1 VDYFGKKRRYQGD
14 VPGGKSRL
22 YFKDSAGDN
31 FIKKMN
37 QIELDG
43 TISTSRSFGDYI
55 KILHNKPEGFKVNPV
70 LVYTGP
76 GNDFSEYTLSDIASG
91 CARFWGTVPMET
103 LDFTN
108 KLLLVLPRPKRTLTA
123 DELEKVLKFKSRN
136 NCRIAL
142 FCGSDESVSSQILIQ
157 LNSKLEFIEYT
168 PALTGFKDL
177 SGFIMINGAKT
188 LFWVPAEIK
197 SFIGVRSD
205 YWSTATLKDF
215 NGFGLSYSDIT
226 GIVPRFGTW
235 RVGTLT
241 SGWLSSYGYY
251 KYSESLFTVSDP
263 RWTSISWPTSSPL
276 YPSTYFSS
284 GYTQNKAELITWI
297 GANIPEL
304 PMYYLSGN
312 DWEPSETA
320 FAYGSYRNYT
330 EITETRGIWNGFI
343 AAYADGEK
351 IITIGFYP
359 SWLSKANGFNQDIGQ
374 TYKIMLFSLW
384 LLYGKLD
391 LYPDMFNT
399 GNRFTMPLP
408 FSFTAQWDAT
418 RI

>member
-1 VDYFGKKRRYQGD
+1 MDYFGKKRRYQGD
-14 VPGGKSRL
+14 IPGGKSRL

-31 FIKKMN
+31 FIKKMH

-43 TISTSRSFGDYI
+43 TTSTSRSFGDYI

-76 GNDFSEYTLSDIASG
+76 GNDFSEYTLSDIVSG

-142 FCGSDESVSSQILIQ
+142 FCGSDESISNQILIQ
-157 LNSKLEFIEYT
+157 LDSKLEFIEYT
-168 PALTGFKDL
+168 RTSTYTGSI
-177 SGFIMINGAKT
+177 SGFVMINGVKT

-197 SFIGVRSD
+197 SFIGVRSN
-205 YWSTATLKDF
+205 YWSTAVLKDF

-226 GIVPRFGTW
+226 GISPVLPSF
-235 RVGTLT
+235 RVGNRPIWFAW
-241 SGWLSSYGYY
+241 WLDTYDHYI
-251 KYSESLFTVSDP
+251 YSESIFTISHPLWV
-263 RWTSISWPTSSPL
+263 SISWYRRSDSL
-276 YPSTYFSS
+276 YPLSYFLSM
-284 GYTQNKAELITWI
+284 YTATLAELKAWC
-297 GANIPEL
+297 GANVNEL
-304 PMYYLSGN
+304 PMYYLN
-312 DWEPSETA
+312 DNSWYPAEMP
-320 FAYGSYRNYT
+320 FLYGFYRTYT
-330 EITETRGIWNGFI
+330 EITRGTHNGFI

-351 IITIGFYP
+351 IIAIGFYP
-359 SWLSKANGFNQDIGQ
+359 SWLSKAIGFNQDIGQ
-374 TYKIMLFSLW
+374 AYKIMLFSLW

-399 GNRFTMPLP
+399 GSRFTMPLP
-408 FSFTAQWDAT
+408 FDYALF
-418 RI
+418 